1 MCIQSLLRNFRHNTL
16 VIIIIY
22 FKVIEYNI
30 SVSKIILCNLVA
42 IVSRPSQIVNEEL
55 HF

>member
-16 VIIIIY
+16 VIIIIH

-42 IVSRPSQIVNEEL
+42 KIARPRKIVNEES